1 MSLFNRIAN
10 LTKATLHEALNKLED
25 PVLMTGQ
32 YLRNLE
38 EDIQT
43 AEKMLKEQQIAVS
56 VKQRKSEDAAKLA
69 LQSEQRALAALES
82 EDEAVARIS
91 AAAKIQYEE
100 QALQY
105 ASEAEEAKDRIL
117 ELELGIKSANEEL
130 ARLKEKRNELAARA
144 NKVHQSSKMK
154 SSNISYGIETGSAA
168 KGFERMEEK
177 ILEWEAS
184 VPFSGQSYG
193 ASASEPFNSPE
204 VNAELQR
211 MKEKLDSNK
220 DNNA

>member
-1 MSLFNRIAN
+1 MSLFDRIAN

-43 AEKMLKEQQIAVS
+43 AEKLLKEQQMTATIQ
-56 VKQRKSEDAAKLA
+56 QRKSEDAAQLA
-69 LQSEQRALAALES
+69 KQSEQRAISALENGEDLAARH
-82 EDEAVARIS
+82 A

-100 QALQY
+100 QSQQY
-105 ASEAEEAKDRIL
+105 SAEANAAKDRVL
-117 ELELGIKSANEEL
+117 ELELRIKSANEEY

-144 NKVHQSSKMK
+144 RKINENSKMET
-154 SSNISYGIETGSAA
+154 NHMSYGFETGSAA

-177 ILEWEAS
+177 ILEWEADQQFTGMPGS
-184 VPFSGQSYG
+184 TSSGSD
-193 ASASEPFNSPE
+193 SAA

-211 MKEKLDSNK
+211 MKEQLSSRSNPN
-220 DNNA
+220 NNA